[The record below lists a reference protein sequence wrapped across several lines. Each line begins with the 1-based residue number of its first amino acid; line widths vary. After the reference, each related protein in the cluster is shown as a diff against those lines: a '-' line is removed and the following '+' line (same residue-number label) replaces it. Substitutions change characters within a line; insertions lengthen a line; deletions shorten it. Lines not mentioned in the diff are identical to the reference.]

1 MLIIDPDMVLRDSLA
16 AWGWQYGAAPGWAV
30 SVFFGYMVGTH
41 NNLSDTHIPEIPR
54 RNDTIAGE
62 QHGGRRALQG
72 GSVSILGAC
81 LRRAGG

>member
-1 MLIIDPDMVLRDSLA
+1 MLIIDPDMVLRDSMA

-41 NNLSDTHIPEIPR
+41 NNLSETHIPEIPR

-62 QHGGRRALQG
+62 PPAVVVGGPLEVTPLR
-72 GSVSILGAC
+72 GSS
-81 LRRAGG
+81 